1 MKTDE
6 KCSDWSFLTTCVSA
20 PLQVK
25 IWFQN
30 RRSKYKKLM
39 KAPGAV
45 NDRSGILPGGPVSQ
59 GGQPLPGGSPPPCSG
74 SPMMSAHTPNS
85 QSGQMSPP
93 SSTPGHNVGQPNN
106 HSPNGECS

>member
-1 MKTDE
+1 MPTL
-6 KCSDWSFLTTCVSA
+6 LTTYVSIL
-20 PLQVK
+20 LQVK

-93 SSTPGHNVGQPNN
+93 SSTPHNVGQPNN
-106 HSPNGECS
+106 HSPNGE

>member
-1 MKTDE
+1 M
-6 KCSDWSFLTTCVSA
+6 
-20 PLQVK
+20 QVK

-39 KAPGAV
+39 KAGPGS
-45 NDRSGILPGGPVSQ
+45 DRSGILPGGPVSQ
-59 GGQPLPGGSPPPCSG
+59 GGQGVLPGGPSPPPCSG

-93 SSTPGHNVGQPNN
+93 SSTPHNVVGQPNN
-106 HSPNGECS
+106 HSPNGK